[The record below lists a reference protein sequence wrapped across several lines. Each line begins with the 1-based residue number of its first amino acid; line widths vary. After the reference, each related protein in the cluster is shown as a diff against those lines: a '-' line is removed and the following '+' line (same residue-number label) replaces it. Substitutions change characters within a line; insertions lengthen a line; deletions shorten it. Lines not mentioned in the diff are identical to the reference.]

1 VSLTIRDAR
10 ADDASAILALMR
22 ALAEYEK
29 LLHLFHNTE
38 ERIREALFAP
48 AARVFCMI
56 GEIGAKP
63 AGYALWFYTYSTFRG
78 RHGIWL
84 EDLFVRPEHRGAGLG
99 KAFMR
104 RLAQRCAAEGL
115 SRLEW
120 SVLDWNAPSIAFY
133 ESLGAKPQGGWTTYR
148 LADDALARLS
158 AGPG

>member
-63 AGYALWFYTYSTFRG
+63 AGF
-78 RHGIWL
+78 
-84 EDLFVRPEHRGAGLG
+84 G

>member
-1 VSLTIRDAR
+1 VSPIIRDAR
-10 ADDASAILALMR
+10 PEDAPAILALMR

-29 LLHLFHNTE
+29 LLDAFENTE
-38 ERIREALFAP
+38 ERICETLFSP

-56 GEIGAKP
+56 GKIGGAP
-63 AGYALWFYTYSTFRG
+63 AGYALWFYSYSTFRG
-78 RHGIWL
+78 RLGIRL

-104 RLAQRCAAEGL
+104 RLARRCAEEGL

-133 ESLGAKPQGGWTTYR
+133 ESLEAKPQGGWTTYR
-148 LADDALARLS
+148 LADEALARL
-158 AGPG
+158 AAHG